1 MTIQKNGDST
11 LITRESRH
19 FLKGISSKLILAVLV
34 AVIIPFFGL
43 VYFIDTQIDT
53 RLKENIV
60 RQSLL
65 GVAGDLAGKIDK
77 LIRDCNTD
85 MGLLASSIFGDAA
98 INEYLSETKNQRGDK
113 VWRKSQ
119 TDLFNQHIR
128 FRQVYDLIL
137 LVGPDGKLVTCSTI
151 NLDGTA
157 LGEEIVREL
166 YSLDFSKESWYKEAL
181 AGDISRKDKHKSP
194 YLTGPNGS
202 DLNALPETLYHIGFA
217 VPVKS
222 FSPQDRYSGVLYS
235 LVNWRHIQELVDVPG
250 IKSYFNGLVKD
261 KEPSPYAWIWG
272 ADANTI
278 LAHKNR
284 KLYGLKV
291 NGPEINL
298 PQMVEDGN
306 SSFSGHYRE
315 YSYLGVMKNASYHH
329 CKGPSAGPL
338 DGGFGWLVGVGIDNT
353 DIFAMSSELSQLL
366 YTSTGIVIVLV
377 IIWTMAVARR
387 TTKPILTLQ
396 KHIGDVSNGNLE
408 ERVHINTGDEIN
420 DLADDF
426 NLMIQELKEK
436 RAQLIK
442 AEKNAAWKEMAQQ
455 ISHDIKNTLT
465 PIMLS
470 IDLLKQSALDHSPN
484 YQEILQQTLTLID
497 NQVGNLQQISSNFY
511 EFTGGRKSK
520 LCAIDLSLVLAQVL
534 QLNRAWAEELNIRIV
549 GLEALTD
556 ENRIKVVVMVD
567 DMKFHRL
574 LTNLVSNAFQAMPD
588 GGILS
593 VKVSA
598 REGWAILE
606 IIDSGIGIPD
616 DVREHLFE
624 PYFTTR
630 SKGTGL
636 GLAIA
641 KRVVEETNGTI
652 TLEPNFAAG
661 VGTVAHIRLPIVL
674 PTDDHQI

>member
-1 MTIQKNGDST
+1 MNKQNDGVST
-11 LITRESRH
+11 LVKRESRH
-19 FLKGISSKLILAVLV
+19 FLKGISSKLILAVLI
-34 AVIIPFFGL
+34 AVILPYFGL
-43 VYFIDTQIDT
+43 VFFIDTQIDP

-77 LIRDCNTD
+77 LIRDCNAD
-85 MGLLASSIFGDAA
+85 MGLMASGIFGDAA
-98 INEYLSETKNQRGDK
+98 IDEHLSEISSQRRDN
-113 VWRKSQ
+113 VWRQSQ

-128 FRQVYDLIL
+128 FRKVYDLFL
-137 LVGPDGKLVTCSTI
+137 LIGPDGKLVTCSTI
-151 NLDGTA
+151 NPDNSPLDKKT
-157 LGEEIVREL
+157 VTQL
-166 YSLDFSKESWYKEAL
+166 YHHDYSKEEWYQKAL
-181 AGDISRKDKHKSP
+181 MGDIYRVDKHKSK
-194 YLTGPNGS
+194 YLNKIPVPGQHTPI
-202 DLNALPETLYHIGFA
+202 ETLYHIGFA

-222 FSPQDRYSGVLYS
+222 FSPQEQYSGVLFS
-235 LVNWRHIQELVDVPG
+235 LVNWRHIQALVDVPG

-315 YSYLGVMKNASYHH
+315 YSYLGIKKNASFHH

-353 DIFAMSSELSQLL
+353 DIFAMSSELSRLL
-366 YTSTGIVIVLV
+366 YTSTIVVILLVVL
-377 IIWTMAVARR
+377 WTMAVARR
-387 TTKPILTLQ
+387 TTKPILALQ
-396 KHIGDVSNGNLE
+396 KHIGKVSNGNLE
-408 ERVHINTGDEIN
+408 ERIDIDTHDEIN

-426 NLMIQELKEK
+426 NAMIQELKEK

-470 IDLLKQSALDHSPN
+470 IDLLKQSARDHSPN
-484 YQEILQQTLTLID
+484 YQDILEQTLTLID

-520 LCAIDLSLVLAQVL
+520 LEAIDLSLILAEVL
-534 QLNRAWAEELNIRIV
+534 QLNRAWADELKIQIK
-549 GLEALTD
+549 GLEALTQED
-556 ENRIKVVVMVD
+556 RNRVVVMAD
-567 DMKFHRL
+567 AMKFHRL
-574 LTNLVSNAFQAMPD
+574 LANLVSNAFQAMPE
-588 GGILS
+588 GGTLQ
-593 VKVSA
+593 VNVNRKGDRA
-598 REGWAILE
+598 LLE
-606 IIDSGIGIPD
+606 IIDTGIGIPE

-624 PYFTTR
+624 PYFTTK

-641 KRVVEETNGTI
+641 KRVVEESNGTI
-652 TLEPNFAAG
+652 TLESNLETG
-661 VGTVAHIRLPIVL
+661 VGTIARIYLPLVSFS
-674 PTDDHQI
+674 